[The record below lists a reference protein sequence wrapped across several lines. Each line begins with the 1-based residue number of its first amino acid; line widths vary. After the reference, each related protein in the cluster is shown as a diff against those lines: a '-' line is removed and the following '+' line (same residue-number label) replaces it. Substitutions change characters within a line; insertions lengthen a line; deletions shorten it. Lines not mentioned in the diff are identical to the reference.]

1 MLSSCYS
8 SMLRAVVILGLVA
21 GYSEKGAVAAWVP
34 RSSLRSWRIPSG
46 VVATHLQ
53 MTTSNAPTL
62 TAGISHVGLS
72 VSNLNG
78 SLKFFEA
85 IGFNKVGGRES
96 YPSYFISDG
105 SSLVT
110 LWQTDNG
117 ATPFDRRKNVGLH
130 HLAIKVSS
138 LQALDEAY
146 AAVQTV
152 PGVRVDGEGAFGPEK
167 LNGTTLTHAMVF
179 EPSGNRIELTFHSE

>member
-1 MLSSCYS
+1 M
-8 SMLRAVVILGLVA
+8 
-21 GYSEKGAVAAWVP
+21 
-34 RSSLRSWRIPSG
+34 
-46 VVATHLQ
+46 
-53 MTTSNAPTL
+53 SNTTL

-72 VSNLNG
+72 VSKLDA
-78 SLKFFEA
+78 SFKFFEA
-85 IGFNKVGGRES
+85 IGFKKVGGVES
-96 YPSYFISDG
+96 YPSYFLSDG

-110 LWQTDNG
+110 LWQTDPN

-130 HLAIKVSS
+130 HLAIKVTS

-152 PGVRVDGEGAFGPEK
+152 PGVRADGEGAFGPEK

-179 EPSGNRIELTFHSE
+179 EPSGNRIEFTFHSE